1 MKIRNKSEIQ
11 QITFNDSSDIDC
23 KDFMNLS
30 KKCTEKP
37 YTFLVID
44 PTLGSDTASPFRK
57 NLLVRYTN

>member
-30 KKCTEKP
+30 KNV
-37 YTFLVID
+37 L
-44 PTLGSDTASPFRK
+44 K
-57 NLLVRYTN
+57 NPILF